1 MRLAVSRTRGV
12 HGAGYTAAVS
22 AGSTPAAPLARHGLR
37 NVQQPLEHADEQEL
51 KQANNATA
59 AAAAFTGRKACWL
72 ASITQRRNDKDKPEE
87 ELHTSSVPNSRAVSA
102 GRQCC

>member
-59 AAAAFTGRKACWL
+59 AAAAFAGRKACWL
-72 ASITQRRNDKDKPEE
+72 
-87 ELHTSSVPNSRAVSA
+87 TSNNRKEK
-102 GRQCC
+102 